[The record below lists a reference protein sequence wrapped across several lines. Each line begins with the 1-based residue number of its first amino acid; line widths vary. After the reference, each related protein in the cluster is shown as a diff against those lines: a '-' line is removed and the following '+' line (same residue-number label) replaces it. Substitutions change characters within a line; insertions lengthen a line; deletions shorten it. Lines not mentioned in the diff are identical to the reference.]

1 MTMIIEA
8 TDADFT
14 ALLDGAGPGDLRLVP
29 DSVIAEPEI
38 LRMLRDLAASIRPVF
53 APSAWMMI
61 EDGEV
66 VGLCS
71 LVRPPENGVLQIGY
85 GVAPTRQ
92 GIGLARRAVGQLVE
106 WARKDTRVRS
116 IDAETNVANIASQRV
131 LESNGFV
138 RVGERVDD
146 EDGELI
152 CWRIDA

>member
-1 MTMIIEA
+1 MIIEA

-14 ALLDGAGPGDLRLVP
+14 ALLDGFGPRDLGLVS

-61 EDGEV
+61 EDNEV

-92 GIGLARRAVGQLVE
+92 GIGVARRAVGQLAE
-106 WARKDTRVRS
+106 WARQDTRVRS
-116 IDAETNVANIASQRV
+116 IDAETNIANIASQRV